1 MLAAGTHDHRIGC
14 GGGRKSQ
21 GSAQVRRQWRPGPGR
36 AVVTE
41 RAAIM
46 GEELAEFAHGPAV
59 EVKGRGKSQR

>member
-1 MLAAGTHDHRIGC
+1 M
-14 GGGRKSQ
+14 
-21 GSAQVRRQWRPGPGR
+21 RRQRRPGPGR
-36 AVVTE
+36 AVVIE